1 MNVIIP
7 PKRRDKKTSF
17 RKLVEYVS
25 TREEKKPG
33 EAATHDAAHTSSTE
47 YVATPGFGQ
56 LVDYVGRKSA
66 APSSQILSIS
76 PEGIQRV
83 LSGEVLCETNCFS
96 LDTAAS
102 EMNLTAAQNRH
113 CKDAVYHFILS
124 WQSDEDPS
132 PDAVFRSVR
141 YSLKQLGMEDH
152 QYVAAIH
159 RDTDNVHCHVSAN
172 RVHPATFRAQNMWN
186 DADELQKCC
195 RILERELGF
204 KVDNGSWQMNEYG
217 ELHRTRR
224 DMPAAPRGAAKRE
237 IFSDRESLHGYAVR
251 ETRHMLQDF
260 ADQDCLNWPLLHNV
274 LYSRGLGLREQRG
287 GLAVY
292 DLLNPDGVC
301 VKASDV
307 HPAIGHTAM
316 VKRWGD
322 FQPAPPTS
330 EPDDHESGILLID
343 KFYMP
348 QLHVRDQEARRERR
362 EARAIARDIL
372 RARYDAYRN
381 GWEKPDLRA
390 AERFRQIASHCMVAK
405 AHVRDTVR
413 DPLMRKLMYRV
424 AEFEKMKAMAELRLQ
439 LREERQGLKDSGAN
453 RPLSW
458 KSWVER
464 EAVKGDAAA
473 LSQMRGWAYREKRA
487 ARKHRDE
494 WPEPN
499 AIVHFGPGDNVP
511 AIKSSEHETRILR
524 DGTVSYMRD
533 GKPAVNDFGDRVEVY
548 AAPDSISDRFNND
561 LAAELTARRSGD
573 NTVLSG
579 DPKAVNRVL
588 YSGVIRNVNN
598 RDDRIFKVS
607 DSKQMASVHA
617 TEENIRNRGVHPEMK
632 QAEPQ
637 FRDDENVHP
646 VNRDLPRP

>member
-17 RKLVEYVS
+17 KKLVNYVS

-33 EAATHDAAHTSSTE
+33 EAVTHEAVHDAKTE
-47 YVATPGFGQ
+47 YVSTPGFGQ
-56 LVDYVGRKSA
+56 LVDYVGRKRAEPA
-66 APSSQILSIS
+66 AEIVSIS

-96 LDTAAS
+96 LETAAS
-102 EMNLTAAQNRH
+102 EMNLTASQNRH

-124 WQSDEDPS
+124 WQGDENPA
-132 PDAVFRSVR
+132 PDAIFRSVR
-141 YSLKQLGMEDH
+141 YSLKQLGMEEH

-159 RDTDNVHCHVSAN
+159 RDTDNIHCHVSAN

-195 RILERELGF
+195 RVLEREFGF
-204 KVDNGSWQMNEYG
+204 KVDNGSWHMDEYG
-217 ELHRTRR
+217 DLHRTRR
-224 DMPAAPRGAAKRE
+224 DMPSAPRGAARRE
-237 IFSDRESLHGYAVR
+237 IFSDKESLHGYAVR
-251 ETRHMLQDF
+251 ETRQVLSDAIAQDKLSW
-260 ADQDCLNWPLLHNV
+260 DRLHNI
-274 LYSRGLGLREQRG
+274 LYTRGLGLREQNG

-292 DLLNPDGVC
+292 DLMNSEEVS

-307 HPAIGHTAM
+307 HPDISLTSM
-316 VKRWGD
+316 VNQHGEY
-322 FQPAPPTS
+322 QPAPPVYNSDRPEDGMLAMETC
-330 EPDDHESGILLID
+330 
-343 KFYMP
+343 YMP

-372 RARYDAYRN
+372 RARYEAYRN

-390 AERFRQIASHCMVAK
+390 GERFRQIASHCVVAK
-405 AHVRDTVR
+405 AHVRETVR

-439 LREERQGLKDSGAN
+439 LREERQALKDTGEA

-487 ARKHRDE
+487 ARQQNNG

-499 AIVHFGPGDNVP
+499 AVIHYGPGDDVP
-511 AIKSSEHETRILR
+511 TFKSSEHDTRLLR
-524 DGTVSYMRD
+524 DGTVSYLRD
-533 GKPAVNDFGDRVEVY
+533 GKPAVTDFGDRVEVY
-548 AAPDSISDRFNND
+548 AAPDSKSDRFNND
-561 LAAELTARRSGD
+561 LAAELTAWRSGD
-573 NTVLSG
+573 ATVLSG
-579 DPKAVNRVL
+579 DQKAVNRVL
-588 YSGVIRNVNN
+588 YSGVVRNITKEDG
-598 RDDRIFKVS
+598 RTFKVS
-607 DSKQMASVHA
+607 DPEQMASIYA
-617 TEENIRNRGVHPEMK
+617 TENSLRNRDVQPELK

-637 FRDDENVHP
+637 QRDDENVRP
-646 VNRDLPRP
+646 VFRDLPRP